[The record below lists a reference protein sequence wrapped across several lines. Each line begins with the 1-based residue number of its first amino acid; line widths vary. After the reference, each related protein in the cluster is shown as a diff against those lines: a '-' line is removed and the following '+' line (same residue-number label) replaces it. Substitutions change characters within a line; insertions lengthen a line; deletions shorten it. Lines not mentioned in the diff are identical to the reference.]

1 MVKSIHFKKTLLTS
15 KKQTALCLSLSR
27 TTMSKKG
34 NKYTINDIYI
44 KYSPHNTTQF
54 LIDNQIE
61 KRKLEENKN
70 EEHIMISYG
79 TMIGKAP
86 SSSLMNSDIS
96 ILTNEDDDLSD
107 VFDCVF

>member
-1 MVKSIHFKKTLLTS
+1 M
-15 KKQTALCLSLSR
+15 
-27 TTMSKKG
+27 
-34 NKYTINDIYI
+34 
-44 KYSPHNTTQF
+44 
-54 LIDNQIE
+54 
-61 KRKLEENKN
+61 EENKN

>member
-15 KKQTALCLSLSR
+15 KKKTALCLSLSR

-34 NKYTINDIYI
+34 YKYTINDIYI

-70 EEHIMISYG
+70 EEHIMSSYG